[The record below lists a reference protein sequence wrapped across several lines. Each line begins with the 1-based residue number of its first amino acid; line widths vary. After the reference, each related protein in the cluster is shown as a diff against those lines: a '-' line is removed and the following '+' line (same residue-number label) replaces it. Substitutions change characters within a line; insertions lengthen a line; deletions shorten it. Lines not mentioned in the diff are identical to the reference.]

1 MYFNH
6 TDYKCNSW
14 YVTILDDEITFYS
27 NGHYLDVS
35 KDNENIET
43 CDFMKR
49 WNFKKKDEFYY
60 FIYPGKENNNILSME
75 EGKPKVN
82 KENIGDTELFKLIDI
97 LEEEEEKYLK

>member
-75 EGKPKVN
+75 EGNPKVN
-82 KENIGDTELFKLIDI
+82 KGNIGNNELFKLIDI
-97 LEEEEEKYLK
+97 FEEEEEKYLK